1 MKFNILNIV
10 RDSIKGIKPYSSARD
25 EFSGNADVYLDAN
38 ENPYATKVNRY
49 PDPMQVELKTVIAK
63 IHDIALDEL
72 FLGNGSDEVIDLCY
86 RAFCEP
92 GKDRVVAISPSY
104 GMYAVSAEINN
115 VQLDHFLLSN
125 DFSLDVE
132 RLIDYA
138 QGAKF
143 IFLCSPNNP
152 TGNTIP
158 KTDIVAICRAF
169 NGLVILD
176 EAYIDFS
183 TEASLIPL
191 INQFSNL
198 LICQTF
204 SKAYGMAGIRLGKA
218 FGDKSIIAWLNKIKP
233 PYNLGTLTIDFAL
246 NALKNTTHFE
256 IQKEEI
262 MRERINMFDFLS
274 NCPAILKAFPSEA
287 NFILVRVENA
297 NDLYAKMMKK
307 GIIVRNRS
315 NQPLC
320 ENCLRITIGTPQ
332 ENESVKEFLK
342 SQLEHA

>member
-1 MKFNILNIV
+1 MIFNILNTV

-25 EFSGNADVYLDAN
+25 EFNGDAETYLDAN
-38 ENPYATKVNRY
+38 ENPYSSVVNRY
-49 PDPMQVELKTVIAK
+49 PDPMQIELKAAIAK
-63 IHDIALDEL
+63 IHAVALDEI

-92 GKDRVVAISPSY
+92 GLDRVVAISPSY
-104 GMYAVSAEINN
+104 GMYSVSAEINN
-115 VQLDHFLLSN
+115 VQLDNFLLNN

-132 RLIDYA
+132 RLIDFA
-138 QGAKF
+138 KGAKF

-158 KTDIVAICRAF
+158 KTDVVAICQAF

-183 TEASLIPL
+183 TDESLIPL
-191 INQFSNL
+191 INQFPNL

-218 FGDKSIIAWLNKIKP
+218 FGDSSIIAWLNKIKP

-256 IQKEEI
+256 AQKEEI
-262 MRERINMFDFLS
+262 IRERTNMFDFLS
-274 NCPAILKAFPSEA
+274 NSPAILKVFPSEA
-287 NFILVRVENA
+287 NFILVRVESA
-297 NDLYAKMMKK
+297 NNLYAQMIKK

-332 ENESVKEFLK
+332 ENERVKEFLK
-342 SQLEHA
+342 TQL